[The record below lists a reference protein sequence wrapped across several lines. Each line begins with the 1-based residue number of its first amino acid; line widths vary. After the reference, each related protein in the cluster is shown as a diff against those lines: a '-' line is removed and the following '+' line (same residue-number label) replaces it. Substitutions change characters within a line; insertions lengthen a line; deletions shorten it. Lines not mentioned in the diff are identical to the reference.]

1 MARSRQLIVVL
12 AVVLLGI
19 GASCSAVKRFVYV
32 TLEPDKLEARAPV
45 AGVGSHS
52 AQACGA
58 CHTEIAAEWASSR
71 MGQAFTEPLFAHDY
85 AEEGEPYWCLRCHAP
100 LEEQQPILDEGLR
113 TIRPLSAKGEPNPH
127 FDAELQAEG
136 VTCVVCHLHDGVMVA
151 GIDDPQGAPHP
162 AASGDE
168 AGEACERCHQLA
180 KPPLSNLDG
189 PLIDTYNQWR
199 AWQEATGR
207 DEDCVSCH
215 MPTVER
221 AVALGGPTRMG
232 FSHTFPGAWDDALLA
247 DALRVQGMS
256 RTDGAVI
263 VEVENRT
270 GHNLP
275 TAEPA
280 RALVL
285 RLLDADGGVVDEVA
299 LLRRVPLPKLID
311 EGDDRLRPAEVRA
324 IALADPGE
332 MGAQVRIVL
341 DRVYA
346 HRELAQAA
354 GVPQEA
360 WEGLIWEGAAPV
372 VD

>member
-1 MARSRQLIVVL
+1 VTRSRQLLVAL
-12 AVVLLGI
+12 AIVLLGL

-32 TLEPDKLEARAPV
+32 TLEPEKLEARPPV

-52 AQACGA
+52 AQTCGA

-100 LEEQQPILDEGLR
+100 LEEQRPILDDGLQ
-113 TIRPLSAKGEPNPH
+113 TIRPLAAKGEPNPH

-151 GIDDPQGAPHP
+151 GIEDPQGAPHP
-162 AASGDE
+162 AAGG
-168 AGEACERCHQLA
+168 GEARGSCERCHQLA

-189 PLIDTYNQWR
+189 PLIDTYGQWR
-199 AWQEATGR
+199 AWQAATGR

-215 MPTVER
+215 MPAVER
-221 AVALGGPTRMG
+221 PAALGGPTRIG
-232 FSHTFPGAWDDALLA
+232 SSHAFPGAWDDELLA
-247 DALRVQGMS
+247 DALRVRGLS
-256 RTDGAVI
+256 RADGAVI
-263 VEVENRT
+263 VEVENLT
-270 GHNLP
+270 GHSLP

-285 RLLDADGGVVDEVA
+285 RLLDVDGGVVDEVA
-299 LLRRVPLPKLID
+299 LLRRVPLPKLVD
-311 EGDDRLRPAEVRA
+311 EGDDRLGPAEVRA
-324 IALADPGE
+324 ITLADPEGQ
-332 MGAQVRIVL
+332 GAEVRIVL
-341 DRVYA
+341 DRVHA
-346 HRELAQAA
+346 HRELALAA

-360 WEGLIWEGAAPV
+360 WEGPIWEGPAPPSK
-372 VD
+372 